1 MNYVPGRYIY
11 SKVYNMSD
19 HNCVKVKNTSFSCF
33 YDMEV
38 NLCKVS
44 FSVTSCLNLKFKAH
58 TVNIVKWY
66 YDATNCFDKLYGLTV
81 CVERETERG
90 RERQTERDRDRERD
104 RKRETERDLILKI
117 CHVYHWIWL
126 VYHWIKWY
134 TSHHVSIFYIHDK
147 IIMYYCSVP

>member
-19 HNCVKVKNTSFSCF
+19 HNCVKVLNTSFSCF

-90 RERQTERDRDRERD
+90 RERQTERDRERQRQRERQKERDRERFNSQNMSCISLNMACISLN
-104 RKRETERDLILKI
+104 KM
-117 CHVYHWIWL
+117 
-126 VYHWIKWY
+126 
-134 TSHHVSIFYIHDK
+134 IHK
-147 IIMYYCSVP
+147 PSCQYFLYPW